1 MIRTA
6 QNLFVL
12 TTLVTL
18 AACSK
23 QSEITPE
30 NEESLVIDE
39 ETEAEELEDDDDPPS
54 DPPPS
59 DEEEGAESEPPVEEE
74 EDTFDEMDTGT
85 APDAADDSPS
95 GGAYSGELTVIINT
109 SFGPDT
115 CSGSASVNVS
125 EDGLLG
131 GAGSCS
137 FGILG
142 AQSPVLA
149 GTITEDGFV
158 TGTVELNAFGT
169 SFSLAWTGMQDD
181 NTLEA
186 NHNGT
191 DSLVGVGDITY
202 DVIINL
208 EVETS
213 TDGAVA
219 GPVGSIDD
227 FIDYSENGS
236 STVYMS
242 SGAYTSTDGCSMGY
256 ELFSPG
262 EVVSDTLTV
271 IQHGFSRSRAE
282 FSEMA
287 RHLASRGMPALIM
300 DLCHSWA
307 FDVDLNQNAADVV
320 ELVDSMWEG
329 PVVYMGHSNGA
340 ISSLV
345 AASMDDQAVA
355 VLGLDPV
362 ERPGGDHT
370 DVARTIGLPVAGI
383 FGEAGACN
391 AWNSGMDA
399 YMAAPGSD
407 VFRST
412 EADHCDFEAP
422 TGTVCTLA
430 CSGSNDL
437 FPDETIRS
445 NILSLGTAFISWH
458 ALGDEEALEWADPSG
473 GARAVLEDA
482 GAISGL

>member
-12 TTLVTL
+12 TTLVAL

-39 ETEAEELEDDDDPPS
+39 ETESEELEDDDDPPPE
-54 DPPPS
+54 PPPS
-59 DEEEGAESEPPVEEE
+59 DEEDGSEPEPPAQEE
-74 EDTFDEMDTGT
+74 EDVFDELDTGT
-85 APDAADDSPS
+85 APEAAEDASS
-95 GGAYSGELTVIINT
+95 GGAYSGEITVIINT

-115 CSGSASVNVS
+115 CSGSASVEVS
-125 EDGLLG
+125 EDGRLG
-131 GAGSCS
+131 GSGSCS

-149 GTITEDGFV
+149 GTVAEDGVV

-169 SFSLAWTGMQDD
+169 SFSLAWTGVQDD

-208 EVETS
+208 EVEAS
-213 TDGAVA
+213 TDGAA
-219 GPVGSIDD
+219 TGPADSMDD
-227 FIDYSENGS
+227 YVDYSERGAS
-236 STVYMS
+236 FVYMT
-242 SGAYTSTDGCSMGY
+242 SGSHTSTDGCSLGY
-256 ELFSPG
+256 EIYTP
-262 EVVSDTLTV
+262 EEAASDTLTV
-271 IQHGFSRSRAE
+271 IQHGFARSRDE
-282 FSEMA
+282 FSVMA
-287 RHLASRGMPALIM
+287 SHLASRGMPALIM

-307 FDVDLNQNAADVV
+307 LDVDINQNAADVV
-320 ELVDSMWEG
+320 DLVESLWEG

-340 ISSLV
+340 MSALV
-345 AASMDDQAVA
+345 AASIDDQAVA

-370 DVARTIGLPVAGI
+370 DIARSLSIPVAGI
-383 FGEAGACN
+383 FGEGGACN

-399 YMAAPGSD
+399 YMAVPGSD
-407 VFRST
+407 LFRST

-422 TGTVCTLA
+422 TGMVCTLA
-430 CSGSNDL
+430 CGGSNDL
-437 FPDETIRS
+437 FSDEMIRS
-445 NILSLGTAFISWH
+445 NILGLGTAYISWH
-458 ALGDEEALEWADPSG
+458 ALGDEDALEWADPTG
-473 GARAVLEDA
+473 GARAVLEGE